1 MDLLLDVCQ
10 VLLCDVPFQV
20 LTQGLCG
27 TLNILLVVLKYY
39 RLVVLPQVVG
49 KDIGEHE
56 GLSALTQDV
65 HGLLEKLNLRVK
77 VILVSGLEAAQQP
90 GCVIEQCAE
99 GVSESL
105 GKGVAAM
112 HSLPLSR
119 TCCVAASPP
128 SSP

>member
-10 VLLCDVPFQV
+10 VLLRDVPLEV
-20 LTQGLCG
+20 LTEGLCG
-27 TLNILLVVLKYY
+27 TLNVLLVVLEYY
-39 RLVVLPQVVG
+39 GLVVLPQVVG
-49 KDIGEHE
+49 KDVGEHE

-65 HGLLEKLNLRVK
+65 HGLLEELNLGVK
-77 VILVSGLEAAQQP
+77 AMSVTGLEAAHQAV
-90 GCVIEQCAE
+90 CVTGKYSE
-99 GVSESL
+99 GVYESL
-105 GKGVAAM
+105 GMGVTAM